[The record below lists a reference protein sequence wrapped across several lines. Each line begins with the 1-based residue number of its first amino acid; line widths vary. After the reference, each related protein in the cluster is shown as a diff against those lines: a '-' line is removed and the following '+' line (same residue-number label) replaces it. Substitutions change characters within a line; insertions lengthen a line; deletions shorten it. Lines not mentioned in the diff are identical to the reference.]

1 MKLIK
6 TVAVSLSFICV
17 ALLGFGAARADNIVQ
32 GFNSDGSLAPGW
44 IAALKDGSTATA
56 APAKDTSKI
65 YGVVID
71 PSDAPI
77 ALSQNSSGQVFVAT
91 GGDYS
96 VLVAAEHGPIS
107 AGDYVSLS
115 SSDGIGA
122 RAVSTQGTVLG
133 RADTGFDGKSGVIN
147 GSGDTAVGRILVH
160 INIGPN
166 PGYKKDETVNSQLQR
181 YAKLFS
187 GKNVSPVRLYT
198 ALAIFLGSFTAA
210 VALLISGVRSGL
222 ISIGR
227 NPLSKTSIIRS
238 LIQVAILS
246 VIIFLTGLTAV
257 YLILKV

>member
-1 MKLIK
+1 MSLL
-6 TVAVSLSFICV
+6 AVLV
-17 ALLGFGAARADNIVQ
+17 MAGTGLALADNLVQ
-32 GFNSDGSLAPGW
+32 GFNSDGSVVPGW
-44 IAALKDGSTATA
+44 IVALGANSSVTA

-91 GGDYS
+91 SGDYD
-96 VLVAAEHGPIS
+96 VLVAAENGPIS
-107 AGDYVSLS
+107 TGDYISLS

-122 RAVSTQGTVLG
+122 KAASTQGTVLG
-133 RADTGFDGKSGVIN
+133 RADAAFDGKTGVIN
-147 GSGDTAVGRILVH
+147 GSGDTAVGRIPVH

-166 PGYKKDETVNSQLQR
+166 PGFKKDETVNNQLQR

-187 GKNVSPVRLYT
+187 GKNVSPVKLYT
-198 ALAIFLGSFTAA
+198 ALAIFIGSFAGA
-210 VALLISGVRSGL
+210 ISLLISGVRSGL

-227 NPLSKTSIIRS
+227 NPLSKKSIMRS
-238 LIQVAILS
+238 LVQVSILS
-246 VIIFLTGLTAV
+246 ALIFLTGLTAV